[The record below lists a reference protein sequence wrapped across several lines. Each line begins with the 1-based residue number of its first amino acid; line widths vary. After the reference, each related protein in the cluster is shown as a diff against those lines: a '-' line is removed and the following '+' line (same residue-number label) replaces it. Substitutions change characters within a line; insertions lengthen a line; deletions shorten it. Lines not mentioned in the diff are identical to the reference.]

1 MRVFLDTN
9 VLLSGLFGTGLC
21 ARLLDTLV
29 LTGHTLVIGEPVLAE
44 FTRIAR
50 EKFEVPED
58 ELTLALDWLRRHEVV
73 GNRSSWPLPD
83 IPDPD
88 DRPIIACALAAQAH
102 LFITGDQALLDLGTV
117 QGLRLVNPRV
127 VYERMQSIVE

>member
-9 VLLSGLFGTGLC
+9 VLLSGLFGSGLC

-50 EKFEVPED
+50 EKFQVPEED
-58 ELTLALDWLRRHEVV
+58 LTPALDWLRRHEVADTH
-73 GNRSSWPLPD
+73 SSLPLSD
-83 IPDPD
+83 VPDPD
-88 DRPIIACALAAQAH
+88 DRPVIACALAAEVT
-102 LFITGDQALLDLGTV
+102 LFITGDQALLELGSLH
-117 QGLRLVNPRV
+117 GLRFVSPRT
-127 VYERMQSIVE
+127 VYDRLHSIE

>member
-1 MRVFLDTN
+1 VRVFLDTN

-50 EKFEVPED
+50 DKFEVPED

-73 GNRSSWPLPD
+73 GNPRPCLSWMSPIPTTVPSSPVPWLR
-83 IPDPD
+83 
-88 DRPIIACALAAQAH
+88 RPPCSSPATRRCSTAVPSRACAL
-102 LFITGDQALLDLGTV
+102 
-117 QGLRLVNPRV
+117 
-127 VYERMQSIVE
+127 